1 MLNTD
6 RLNRYAYACTIMKN
20 ICYLLLLMLS
30 VNTYAQEAAPQIK
43 TANGTL
49 QGVAEASGI
58 HSFKGIPFAQ
68 PPVGDLRWRE
78 PQAPKNWEGVRKAD
92 HFGPQAMQRYIYN
105 DMMFRSDGKS
115 EDCLYLNVWT
125 PAKSAKEKLPVL
137 VYFYGGGFQAGDGSE
152 YRYDGEA
159 LARKGIITVTV
170 NYRLGIFGFM
180 AHPELTKESPNH
192 ASGNYGLMDQ
202 HAALVWVQKNIA
214 AFGGDPKKVTI
225 GGESAGSMSVCG
237 QVASPLSKGLF
248 IGAIGESGSLLG
260 NLSPMPL
267 ATAEQNGVKFGSTV
281 GANSLADLR
290 KIPADKLLEL
300 SANSRFGTD
309 IDGYFLPEAPANI
322 FAAGKQMHV
331 NLLAGWNSAEG
342 GDAAVLGK
350 AEPTIANFTAAVQ
363 KMYGDQSV
371 EILKVYVPATNA
383 DVRRVATELASDRF
397 IAFSTWKFIDMQS
410 KTGGKPVYR
419 YYYTRKRPTT
429 VDGKVNTGIGAVHS
443 AEIEY
448 ALGNLSTNKVYAW
461 TADDHQISE
470 TMQSYFVNFVKT
482 GNPNGKGLTPWQTF
496 NPGSPN
502 LMVIDVKC
510 QPKVSDT
517 EARYAVLDK

>member
-1 MLNTD
+1 MKKTGLFVLMLISLNTF
-6 RLNRYAYACTIMKN
+6 
-20 ICYLLLLMLS
+20 
-30 VNTYAQEAAPQIK
+30 AQDAAIQIK

-78 PQAPKNWEGVRKAD
+78 PQVPQNWDGVRKAD
-92 HFGPQAMQRYIYN
+92 HFGPQAMQRAIYS

-137 VYFYGGGFQAGDGSE
+137 VYFYGGGFSAGDGSE

-159 LARKGIITVTV
+159 LAKKGIITITV

-180 AHPELTKESPNH
+180 AHPELTRESPNH

-248 IGAIGESGSLLG
+248 IGAIGESGALLG

-267 ATAEQNGVKFGSTV
+267 AAAEQNGVKFAATA
-281 GANSLADLR
+281 GATTLADLR

-300 SANSRFGTD
+300 SANSRFGAD
-309 IDGYFLPEAPANI
+309 IDGYFLPEAPADI

-363 KMYGDQSV
+363 KMYGDKSA
-371 EILKVYVPATNA
+371 EILKVYVPATDA

-461 TADDHQISE
+461 TPDDHQISE
-470 TMQSYFVNFVKT
+470 TMQNYFVNFMKT
-482 GNPNGKGLTPWQTF
+482 GNPNGNGLTPWQTF
-496 NPGSPN
+496 TPAKPN
-502 LMVIDVKC
+502 LMVIDVQC
-510 QPKVSDT
+510 QPKASDT
-517 EARYAVLDK
+517 EARYWVLDK

>member
-1 MLNTD
+1 MLCLKTF
-6 RLNRYAYACTIMKN
+6 
-20 ICYLLLLMLS
+20 
-30 VNTYAQEAAPQIK
+30 AQDTAPQVK

-49 QGVAEASGI
+49 QGVAEASGV

-78 PQAPKNWEGVRKAD
+78 PQAPNNWDGMRKAD
-92 HFGPQAMQRYIYN
+92 HFGPQAMQRALYN

-152 YRYDGEA
+152 YRYDGEG
-159 LARKGIITVTV
+159 LAKKGIITVTV

-225 GGESAGSMSVCG
+225 GGESAGSMSVSG

-248 IGAIGESGSLLG
+248 IGAIGESGALLG
-260 NLSPMPL
+260 NLSPVTL
-267 ATAEQNGVKFGSTV
+267 DAAEQNGVKF
-281 GANSLADLR
+281 ANTAGTASLADLR
-290 KIPADKLLEL
+290 KITADKLLEL
-300 SANSRFGTD
+300 SANSRFGPD
-309 IDGYFLPEAPANI
+309 VDGYFLPEAPAAI

-342 GDAAVLGK
+342 SDAAVLGK
-350 AEPTIANFTAAVQ
+350 AEPTISNFTEAVKRIYASQ
-363 KMYGDQSV
+363 A
-371 EILKVYVPATNA
+371 EELLKVYVPATDA
-383 DVRRVATELASDRF
+383 DVRRVAAELASDKF
-397 IAFSTWKFIDMQS
+397 IAFATWKFTDMQS

-419 YYYTRKRPTT
+419 YYYTRKRPATA
-429 VDGKVNTGIGAVHS
+429 DGKANTGIGAVHS

-448 ALGNLSTNKVYAW
+448 ALGNLATNKVYAW
-461 TADDHQISE
+461 TPDDFQISE
-470 TMQSYFVNFVKT
+470 TMQNYFVNFVKT
-482 GNPNGKGLTPWQTF
+482 GNPNGAGLVNWPVLK
-496 NPGSPN
+496 PGATN
-502 LMVIDVKC
+502 LLVIDVKC
-510 QPKVSDT
+510 EAKASDT

>member
-1 MLNTD
+1 
-6 RLNRYAYACTIMKN
+6 MKN

-159 LARKGIITVTV
+159 LARKGIITLTV

-363 KMYGDQSV
+363 KMYGNQSV
-371 EILKVYVPATNA
+371 EILKVYVPATDA
-383 DVRRVATELASDRF
+383 DVRQVATELASDRF